1 MIIKEIK
8 NDINFLKKHTL
19 QPAWWKVTKIFVLLG
34 SLIIIFYIFGI
45 LKTIIW
51 FSIVLILGAI
61 IHFIYRIKTH
71 TYTKSWMDFK
81 VIEKEGKLTYGR
93 IGFFYYTLVVIIFL
107 IATITILLVQ

>member
-1 MIIKEIK
+1 MG
-8 NDINFLKKHTL
+8 L
-19 QPAWWKVTKIFVLLG
+19 
-34 SLIIIFYIFGI
+34 SFYIFGI

-93 IGFFYYTLVVIIFL
+93 ISFFYYTLVVIIFL